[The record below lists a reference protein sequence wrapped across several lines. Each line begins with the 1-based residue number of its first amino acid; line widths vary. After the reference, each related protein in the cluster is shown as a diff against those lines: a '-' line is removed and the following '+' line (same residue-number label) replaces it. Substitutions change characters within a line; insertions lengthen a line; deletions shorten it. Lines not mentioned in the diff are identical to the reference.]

1 MVFIIKLLI
10 IRIHIFD
17 VEMSRLGEI
26 MWFSLYQY
34 SLLYS
39 LYVYIEALQSAIHI
53 SITSLIYCIEIKS
66 YLKLQLSC
74 KSEFENRYSPK
85 VITIPMKIKQL

>member
-17 VEMSRLGEI
+17 VEMSRLVKI

-53 SITSLIYCIEIKS
+53 SITSLIYCIEKKE
-66 YLKLQLSC
+66 L
-74 KSEFENRYSPK
+74 P
-85 VITIPMKIKQL
+85 

>member
-17 VEMSRLGEI
+17 VEMSRLGES

-53 SITSLIYCIEIKS
+53 SITSLIYCIEKKE
-66 YLKLQLSC
+66 L
-74 KSEFENRYSPK
+74 P
-85 VITIPMKIKQL
+85 